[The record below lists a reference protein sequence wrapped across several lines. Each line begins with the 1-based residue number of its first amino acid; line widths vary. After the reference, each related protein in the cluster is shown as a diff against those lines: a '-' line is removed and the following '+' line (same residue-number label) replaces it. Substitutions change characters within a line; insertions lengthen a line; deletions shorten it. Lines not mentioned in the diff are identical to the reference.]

1 MDGGQWSQDMPGR
14 PRARA
19 TPRDS
24 HERHG
29 GRRSLDHPH
38 SMMESEV
45 KTGRHHSSQRG
56 MASRRSKE
64 HDVPLEEGIQD
75 LFESVNEAIEFFAH
89 FTQDYQQDVH
99 RISKYCN
106 KQFINAI
113 WAEKARGC
121 PRDARDGR
129 AGRRRGDPDHDVD
142 REDRMQPP
150 SLSNSLTQLL
160 SAIAA
165 TLRAA
170 EDFRPS
176 QRRPSRYN
184 TDDMAKIRQQLQRAF
199 HSLRKSYPVVMERRS
214 EMEHVTTE
222 LEMLGVFL
230 GRNGAGGNADGGAG
244 GGGRPGGRRGMS
256 QTEAGGSNAYGGGI
270 DEPEE
275 EWSGGQG
282 AEQGGDAGDA
292 GDGSW

>member
-1 MDGGQWSQDMPGR
+1 
-14 PRARA
+14 
-19 TPRDS
+19 
-24 HERHG
+24 
-29 GRRSLDHPH
+29 
-38 SMMESEV
+38 
-45 KTGRHHSSQRG
+45 
-56 MASRRSKE
+56 MASRRFKE

-89 FTQDYQQDVH
+89 FTLDYQQDVH

-106 KQFINAI
+106 KQLINAI
-113 WAEKARGC
+113 WAEKARGS
-121 PRDARDGR
+121 PRDAKDGR

-142 REDRMQPP
+142 REDRIQSP
-150 SLSNSLTQLL
+150 SLPNSLTELL

-176 QRRPSRYN
+176 QRRPSRYKI
-184 TDDMAKIRQQLQRAF
+184 DDVAKIRQQLQRAF
-199 HSLRKSYPVVMERRS
+199 QSLRKSYPVVMERRS

-230 GRNGAGGNADGGAG
+230 GRNGAEGDADGDAG
-244 GGGRPGGRRGMS
+244 GGARPGGRRRMGQS
-256 QTEAGGSNAYGGGI
+256 EAGGPNAYEGGI
-270 DEPEE
+270 DEPVE

-282 AEQGGDAGDA
+282 AEQDASNAGGG
-292 GDGSW
+292 GW